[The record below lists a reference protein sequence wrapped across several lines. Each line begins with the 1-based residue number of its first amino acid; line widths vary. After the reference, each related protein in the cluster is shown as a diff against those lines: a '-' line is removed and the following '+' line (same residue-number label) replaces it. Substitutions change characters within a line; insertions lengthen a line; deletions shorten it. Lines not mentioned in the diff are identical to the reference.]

1 MFKYNSGQEP
11 YRLNQL
17 FKPNHMVHSYET
29 RNRNNC
35 YIPYRSSRLGQYSL
49 SFQGPRIWSSIDNK
63 TKDTKSVFFL
73 LKSVL
78 TKNFFLS
85 RTMTV
90 VAKNSPIDLFTDT
103 AAILNSIVSNSYYGM
118 LSGQISM
125 YLPPEHPIIDI

>member
-1 MFKYNSGQEP
+1 MFKYNSGQAP

-49 SFQGPRIWSSIDNK
+49 SFQGPKNGTALTVRQKILSQ
-63 TKDTKSVFFL
+63 FFL

-78 TKNFFLS
+78 SKNFFLS
-85 RTMTV
+85 RAMTV
-90 VAKNSPIDLFTDT
+90 VAKNSPINNYFSFQSLLLLRCIF
-103 AAILNSIVSNSYYGM
+103 IRLLLSIN
-118 LSGQISM
+118 
-125 YLPPEHPIIDI
+125 